1 MAPQEQRDRTLTRQ
15 DEAEAILV
23 PYIVGV
29 LPLTYRNRKSKLL
42 PTQLLADSLK
52 TPSRPL
58 DQPTFLPDVRQRT
71 YLLDRQFKMDCIHGC
86 PVGRDMEISTMKT
99 LKFALLAAGLLAAA
113 PAFAQT
119 AGGTANTGPQGS
131 GNFVAGKPEGSG
143 NFVAGKPEGNGNF
156 VAGKPEGNG
165 NFVAGKPKDPAK

>member
-1 MAPQEQRDRTLTRQ
+1 
-15 DEAEAILV
+15 
-23 PYIVGV
+23 
-29 LPLTYRNRKSKLL
+29 
-42 PTQLLADSLK
+42 
-52 TPSRPL
+52 
-58 DQPTFLPDVRQRT
+58 
-71 YLLDRQFKMDCIHGC
+71 
-86 PVGRDMEISTMKT
+86 MKT

-131 GNFVAGKPEGSG
+131 GNFVAGKPEGNG

-165 NFVAGKPKDPAK
+165 NFVAGKPKDRNNYRLKDQAGRPAGLARGPWG